1 MTAARRDAPWGA
13 LSSNENRR
21 VAPFD
26 AVVRIED
33 RRVNDRPEPLTGGVR
48 RIRRNERVD
57 EDLIPVQ
64 HLRSRSSSSS
74 VIALSAGPAVRPDPQ
89 ETVEDWTWS
98 AETVHPIAASPR
110 VTIKPTVTF
119 RDVLVMAFLSAGR
132 PVRPPAR
139 WNAGTPVCRVNI
151 LKNAPETAGLSRRA
165 GRGECAILRPSKRSW
180 TTPSPGAVTEL
191 LRAWGDGDDGALE
204 QLTPL
209 VEAELRRLARGYM
222 RRERRGHTLQ
232 TTALVNEA
240 FLRLTDARRVRWQDR
255 AHFLGISARLMRR
268 VLVDHARSRGYR
280 KRGGGAERVT
290 LDEGLVA
297 SPEPA
302 VDVVALDR
310 ALEALAAVDARKSRV
325 IELRFFGGLS
335 VEETA
340 EVLHVSPDT
349 VKRDWRLA
357 KLWLLRELEGEGR

>member
-1 MTAARRDAPWGA
+1 MA
-13 LSSNENRR
+13 LSPSDGQDAAFTLECGNGGRQGEHPRKRSGKRR
-21 VAPFD
+21 FSADRLVES
-26 AVVRIED
+26 VRYCAI
-33 RRVNDRPEPLTGGVR
+33 
-48 RIRRNERVD
+48 ERVLD
-57 EDLIPVQ
+57 
-64 HLRSRSSSSS
+64 
-74 VIALSAGPAVRPDPQ
+74 
-89 ETVEDWTWS
+89 
-98 AETVHPIAASPR
+98 
-110 VTIKPTVTF
+110 
-119 RDVLVMAFLSAGR
+119 
-132 PVRPPAR
+132 
-139 WNAGTPVCRVNI
+139 TP
-151 LKNAPETAGLSRRA
+151 L
-165 GRGECAILRPSKRSW
+165 
-180 TTPSPGAVTEL
+180 PGAVTEL

-209 VEAELRRLARGYM
+209 VEVELRRLARGYM

-268 VLVDHARSRGYR
+268 VLVDHARSHGYR

-290 LDEGLVA
+290 LHEGLVT

-302 VDVVALDR
+302 VDVLALDR
-310 ALEALAAVDARKSRV
+310 ALDALAAVDVRKGRV

-340 EVLHVSPDT
+340 EVLHVSADT

-357 KLWLLRELEGEGR
+357 KLWLLRELEGTKG

>member
-1 MTAARRDAPWGA
+1 
-13 LSSNENRR
+13 
-21 VAPFD
+21 
-26 AVVRIED
+26 
-33 RRVNDRPEPLTGGVR
+33 
-48 RIRRNERVD
+48 
-57 EDLIPVQ
+57 
-64 HLRSRSSSSS
+64 
-74 VIALSAGPAVRPDPQ
+74 
-89 ETVEDWTWS
+89 
-98 AETVHPIAASPR
+98 
-110 VTIKPTVTF
+110 
-119 RDVLVMAFLSAGR
+119 
-132 PVRPPAR
+132 
-139 WNAGTPVCRVNI
+139 VNI
-151 LKNAPETAGLSRRA
+151 LKNAQQTARTTADSPHGVCDTAPIEKVLET
-165 GRGECAILRPSKRSW
+165 PV
-180 TTPSPGAVTEL
+180 PGAVTEL
-191 LRAWGDGDDGALE
+191 LRAWGNGDDAALE

-240 FLRLTDARRVRWQDR
+240 FLRLTDARRVRWEDR

-290 LDEGLVA
+290 LDEGLLI

-302 VDVVALDR
+302 VDMLALDR
-310 ALEALAAVDARKSRV
+310 ALEALAAVDVRKSRV

-340 EVLHVSPDT
+340 EVLHVSADT

-357 KLWLLRELEGEGR
+357 KLWLLRELEEGP